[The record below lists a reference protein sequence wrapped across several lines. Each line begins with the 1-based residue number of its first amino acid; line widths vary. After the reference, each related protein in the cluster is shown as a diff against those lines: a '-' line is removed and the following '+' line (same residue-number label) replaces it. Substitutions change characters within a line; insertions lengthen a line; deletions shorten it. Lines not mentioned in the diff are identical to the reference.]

1 MGMIDYRKLGLI
13 SLLSFLVLL
22 YAYHSPASPT
32 SINESNVIETPTQKD
47 DLNSQR

>member
-1 MGMIDYRKLGLI
+1 MGMIDYRKLGVI

-32 SINESNVIETPTQKD
+32 SINESNIIETPTQND
-47 DLNSQR
+47 ETNSQR